1 MMYHQ
6 PFDPSELPMG
16 FGMALARNLEAMERF
31 SNMSDEQKR
40 LIIEGTHNIDS
51 KVEMRRYV
59 NSLAWR

>member
-1 MMYHQ
+1 MYHQ
-6 PFDPSELPMG
+6 PFNSSDLPMG
-16 FGMALARNLEAMERF
+16 FGMALAQNLEAMERF
-31 SNMSDEQKR
+31 SNMSDEEKR